1 MIAGLQAER
10 VDAILAKHGIQGPW
24 EQLPSTGVANWIYA
38 TTDVVLRVATDH
50 PDGIPDAR
58 TESVAAPVAHAA
70 GILTP
75 RLLAFDDSR
84 ALVNRPFSLWE
95 RVHGA
100 TVGGITLSNEK
111 RSAVWRAVGRELARL
126 HCLVTVCPD
135 PDGYLDGPGDYPNV
149 EWFLAALVDAGRL
162 EAGVANDL
170 KAACRE
176 FNEALPHPNDAFT
189 HGDAHAM
196 NIMCDEDGR
205 LLALI
210 DWGDA
215 GWSDPMHDFSS
226 MPLDVIPSAVAGYE
240 AETGQRLDA
249 ASRARLTRAKLISAL
264 DHFVRHPNRFVDG
277 ETLRRFATKRGE
289 PAS

>member
-1 MIAGLQAER
+1 VTEALEPDLITALFAKYGVSAMWTP
-10 VDAILAKHGIQGPW
+10 LA
-24 EQLPSTGVANWIYA
+24 STGVANRIYA
-38 TTDVVLRVATDH
+38 TNDVVLRVATDH

-58 TESVAAPVAHAA
+58 TESVAAPAAHAA

-75 RLLAFDDSR
+75 RLIAFDDSR

-100 TVGGITLSNEK
+100 TLGGITLSNES
-111 RSAVWRAVGRELARL
+111 RSAAWGAVGRELARL
-126 HCLVTVCPD
+126 HRLVTVCPD
-135 PDGYLDGPGDYPNV
+135 PDGYLDVPGDYPDV

-162 EAGVANDL
+162 DAGTAKHLEASCRELGEAGPVPDVT
-170 KAACRE
+170 
-176 FNEALPHPNDAFT
+176 FT

-196 NIMCDEDGR
+196 NIMCDEHGR

-240 AETGQRLDA
+240 REIGRRLDA
-249 ASRARLTRAKLISAL
+249 ASRARLIRAKVISAL
-264 DHFVRHPNRFVDG
+264 DHFVRHPERTLDGNALRSFVSSWFR
-277 ETLRRFATKRGE
+277 L
-289 PAS
+289 